1 MEWLVTFYNGLW
13 WSSVRDGGCVVR
25 MRCYGK
31 NRKAAR
37 SAVEEANEGIAKA
50 KAAKQGDE

>member
-1 MEWLVTFYNGLW
+1 MQWLVTFYNGLW
-13 WSSVRDGGCVVR
+13 WSSVREGGCVVR

-50 KAAKQGDE
+50 RSAKKEGE